1 MKEEHQLGENS
12 CPYSW
17 LNEWLCEYVDGTMD
31 PSLRRVFEKY
41 VEANPD
47 LKAHIERLRHTRDLL
62 CQCREPVDDDV
73 PEAVPEAVRARVR
86 EKVECDLLRTPHS
99 LQDAIKERP
108 MTAFVSSFVVA
119 LVVGLFAGAALFGPD
134 TMAPRTTPVADT
146 RSLLRMDDRSAQPR
160 SQSTLPRRTQLNMS
174 MSEPASQSFYPS
186 LLNRSAGAPYTVDST
201 SGGVTWRIPVQP

>member
-47 LKAHIERLRHTRDLL
+47 LKAHIERLRHTRELL
-62 CQCREPVDDDV
+62 CRCSQSPEQEV
-73 PEAVPEAVRARVR
+73 PDAVPEAVRARVR

-99 LQDAIKERP
+99 LRDAVKERP
-108 MTAFVSSFVVA
+108 VTAFVSSFMVA
-119 LVVGLFAGAALFGPD
+119 LVVGLFAGATLF
-134 TMAPRTTPVADT
+134 APEVVSTPTTPTASTPSSWERPAQMYRRAPQSMRAQTTIPGDALWHAYPFSMEQ
-146 RSLLRMDDRSAQPR
+146 SL
-160 SQSTLPRRTQLNMS
+160 
-174 MSEPASQSFYPS
+174 
-186 LLNRSAGAPYTVDST
+186 GAPYTVDSS
-201 SGGVTWRIPVQP
+201 SGGVLWRVPVQP

>member
-47 LKAHIERLRHTRDLL
+47 LKAHIERLRHTRNLL
-62 CQCREPVDDDV
+62 CQCRRPVDEDV
-73 PEAVPEAVRARVR
+73 PESVPESVRARVR
-86 EKVECDLLRTPHS
+86 EKVEGDMLRTPHS
-99 LQDAIKERP
+99 LHDVVKERP
-108 MTAFVSSFVVA
+108 VTAFVSSFVVA

-134 TMAPRTTPVADT
+134 AVATRTASIADT
-146 RSLLRMDDRSAQPR
+146 RSLRMDGQAPLLRNRTAQPT
-160 SQSTLPRRTQLNMS
+160 QSPV
-174 MSEPASQSFYPS
+174 
-186 LLNRSAGAPYTVDST
+186 NRSMLHSAATPSYSFLTEHNMGMPYTVDST
-201 SGGVTWRIPVQP
+201 ASRMSPYLRP

>member
-47 LKAHIERLRHTRDLL
+47 LKAHIERLRHTRELL
-62 CQCREPVDDDV
+62 CQCRQPVDDDV
-73 PEAVPEAVRARVR
+73 PESVPESVRARVR
-86 EKVECDLLRTPHS
+86 EKVECDMLRTPHS
-99 LQDAIKERP
+99 LHDIVKERP

-119 LVVGLFAGAALFGPD
+119 LVVGLFAGAALF
-134 TMAPRTTPVADT
+134 APEAVSTRSTSMADT
-146 RSLLRMDDRSAQPR
+146 RSVQVEDRTVQPR
-160 SQSTLPRRTQLNMS
+160 SPVTQPMRTQLNMS
-174 MSEPASQSFYPS
+174 MPAEASSESSYPS
-186 LLNRSAGAPYTVDST
+186 LLNHSMRAPYTVDST
-201 SGGVTWRIPVQP
+201 LNGVTWRLPTQP

>member
-1 MKEEHQLGENS
+1 MKEDHQLGGSS

-62 CQCREPVDDDV
+62 CQCSRSVEEDELEP
-73 PEAVPEAVRARVR
+73 VPEAVRTRVC

-99 LQDAIKERP
+99 LRDAVAERP
-108 MTAFVSSFVVA
+108 VTAFVSSFVVA
-119 LVVGLFAGAALFGPD
+119 LVVGLFAGAALFAPD
-134 TMAPRTTPVADT
+134 AVSTRTATPTANAPSLWMEEDRATQPRRRATQPMRTQTAIPSAASARSYPFLMN
-146 RSLLRMDDRSAQPR
+146 RSLS
-160 SQSTLPRRTQLNMS
+160 
-174 MSEPASQSFYPS
+174 
-186 LLNRSAGAPYTVDST
+186 APYTVDST
-201 SGGVTWRIPVQP
+201 AEGITWRMPIQP

>member
-31 PSLRRVFEKY
+31 PSLHRVFEKY

-62 CQCREPVDDDV
+62 CQCRQPADDDV
-73 PEAVPEAVRARVR
+73 PESVPESVRARVR
-86 EKVECDLLRTPHS
+86 EKVECDMLRTPHS
-99 LQDAIKERP
+99 LHDAVKERP
-108 MTAFVSSFVVA
+108 VTAFVSSFVVA

-134 TMAPRTTPVADT
+134 AVATRNASIADT
-146 RSLLRMDDRSAQPR
+146 RSLRVEGQAPLLRDRTAQPTR
-160 SQSTLPRRTQLNMS
+160 A
-174 MSEPASQSFYPS
+174 PA
-186 LLNRSAGAPYTVDST
+186 NRSMLNPAATLSYPFLTEHNMGMPYTVDST
-201 SGGVTWRIPVQP
+201 VSRMSPYSRP

>member
-47 LKAHIERLRHTRDLL
+47 LKAHIERLRHTRELL
-62 CQCREPVDDDV
+62 CRCSRSAEQEPPESV
-73 PEAVPEAVRARVR
+73 PESVRARVR

-99 LQDAIKERP
+99 LQDAVMERP
-108 MTAFVSSFVVA
+108 VTAFVSSFVVA
-119 LVVGLFAGAALFGPD
+119 LVVGMFAGAALFAPD
-134 TMAPRTTPVADT
+134 AISTQPPSTADT
-146 RSLLRMDDRSAQPR
+146 QTLWLDNRSSMQPR
-160 SQSTLPRRTQLNMS
+160 STQSMRTQTAIPN
-174 MSEPASQSFYPS
+174 ASTAHSYRF
-186 LLNRSAGAPYTVDST
+186 LMEHNLGAPYTVDST
-201 SGGVTWRIPVQP
+201 SGDITWRTPVQP